1 MKKNEEEQLI
11 CTNEGIP
18 CGGVRETRLRENI
31 FWLSILQVFN
41 YALPMATVPY
51 LIRVLG
57 ASGYGL
63 LSFSL
68 TLMQYLVVLTD
79 YGFNLSATR
88 AVALVKNDRIKLGRL
103 VSAVVIIKTLL
114 LLLSG
119 VILLIYIYASR
130 EHRSNW
136 PVLAISFL
144 MVAGSVAF
152 PVWLFQGLQ
161 DMRLISIL
169 TVVGRVICT
178 AGIFIW
184 VRSPINVSAA
194 ALWSTVGYPISGM
207 LAWVIIR
214 KRYNLYLRWP
224 TEIELHEVMR
234 DGFHIFVSSVMS
246 SVLTSGA
253 VLMLGFMEPMQI
265 VGIYAAIEKIA
276 KAATMAFSPITQSLY
291 PRTVEHFAKSF
302 QDGTHYVYSS
312 GIRVAVLAF
321 IASVTLWSSSSFLV
335 RYICGPQYVQHSD
348 ILKVLSGWLFLGVIN
363 NIFGI
368 QYLLGS
374 GRAKAYSILFSGAAI
389 TTLMLLL
396 VMIYMHPYYGP
407 AVAITL
413 GEALLTVG
421 LLVTVI
427 YGKRNNSTLNHDK
440 LVSNT

>member
-1 MKKNEEEQLI
+1 
-11 CTNEGIP
+11 
-18 CGGVRETRLRENI
+18 
-31 FWLSILQVFN
+31 
-41 YALPMATVPY
+41 
-51 LIRVLG
+51 
-57 ASGYGL
+57 
-63 LSFSL
+63 
-68 TLMQYLVVLTD
+68 
-79 YGFNLSATR
+79 
-88 AVALVKNDRIKLGRL
+88 
-103 VSAVVIIKTLL
+103 
-114 LLLSG
+114 
-119 VILLIYIYASR
+119 
-130 EHRSNW
+130 
-136 PVLAISFL
+136 
-144 MVAGSVAF
+144 
-152 PVWLFQGLQ
+152 
-161 DMRLISIL
+161 MRLISIL